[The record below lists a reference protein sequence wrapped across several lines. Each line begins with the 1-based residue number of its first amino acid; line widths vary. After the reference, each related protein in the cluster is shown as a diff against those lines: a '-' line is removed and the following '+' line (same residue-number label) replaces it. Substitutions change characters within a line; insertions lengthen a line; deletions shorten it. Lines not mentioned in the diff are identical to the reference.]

1 VGCMACWMGTVMEE
15 TAVYGRGRQMDEAGP
30 LSSVTFLFLE
40 RSLMDSS

>member
-1 VGCMACWMGTVMEE
+1 VGCMACWMGTVM
-15 TAVYGRGRQMDEAGP
+15 AVYGRGRQMDEAGP